1 MAKYDP
7 AVARDARRVRAW
19 MRRRLPGAVE
29 LIYDTYNWLV
39 IGFGP
44 TDRPS
49 EAVFSIVLAPRWV
62 TLCFLEG
69 ALLPDPHRILRGG
82 GKQVR
87 NIRLDDLRT
96 LDRPEVMALIKQHGI
111 KTAIVTNAAQP
122 MALRDV
128 EIEEHKL
135 LQYFPDC
142 RLSAADAGV
151 LKPHPGIFQLAMSP
165 LSLTSIAPKTVKSI
179 FPALIIP
186 KLSALSKKAPPGKM
200 VTVSFPALIRSGSIS
215 SSVG

>member
-69 ALLPDPHRILRGG
+69 ALLPDPHHILRGG

-87 NIRLDDLRT
+87 NIRLDDLGT
-96 LDRPEVMALIKQHGI
+96 LDRPEVMALIDRAI
-111 KTAIVTNAAQP
+111 KNSDVPFNRTARRRVIVRA
-122 MALRDV
+122 ALRR
-128 EIEEHKL
+128 
-135 LQYFPDC
+135 QRP
-142 RLSAADAGV
+142 RRPSRRA
-151 LKPHPGIFQLAMSP
+151 
-165 LSLTSIAPKTVKSI
+165 
-179 FPALIIP
+179 
-186 KLSALSKKAPPGKM
+186 
-200 VTVSFPALIRSGSIS
+200 RR
-215 SSVG
+215 